1 MGVKVPFTDN
11 QGLVERLL
19 RDVYNW
25 LVVLVAINIMWVLL
39 SLTVIL
45 IPPATAG
52 LFHVALQVTRGEGP
66 TVTIF
71 LVGMRR
77 WFLHSYLWGLLL
89 VAYVVVSLAALS
101 FYSASTSL
109 LAALLLVLAALVI
122 GFVGAMQLYFWPY
135 MMLQEK
141 PGFLVAQRNAAFTL
155 LGDPLAALVN
165 VGVSVMLLALSL
177 VLVIP
182 FVILMPVVVAFWL
195 TYTLIYWLKR
205 RGLLPIES

>member
-11 QGLVERLL
+11 QSVVGRLL

-39 SLTVIL
+39 GLTVVL

-52 LFHVALQVTRGEGP
+52 LFHVAHQVTRGEGP
-66 TVTIF
+66 TVTAYMA
-71 LVGMRR
+71 GMRR
-77 WFLHSYLWGLLL
+77 WFLRSYLWGLLL
-89 VAYVVVSLAALS
+89 VVYGAVSLVALS

-109 LAALLLVLAALVI
+109 VADLLLGLAALIIV
-122 GFVGAMQLYFWPY
+122 FVGSMQLYFWPY

-141 PGFLVAQRNAAFTL
+141 PSFLIAQRNAAFTL

-165 VGVSVMLLALSL
+165 VGVAVILLVLSV

-205 RGLLPIES
+205 RGLLPTEA

>member
-11 QGLVERLL
+11 QGVVERLL

-66 TVTIF
+66 TVTTF

-109 LAALLLVLAALVI
+109 LADLLLVLAALVI